1 MEVFMFIQLDD
12 FMMGY
17 EIVGQDQPTIET
29 TILFIHG
36 FPLNRSMWAAQLSVL
51 PMWVLGI
58 APDLR
63 GYGDSDPTAGPYTMD
78 LLADDCI
85 ALLDALGVKQPVV
98 VCGLSMG
105 GYVTLSLYRR
115 HPERIQ
121 GLILAAT
128 RAGAD
133 SPEGKTNR
141 DNAIAQAERD
151 GAAAIA
157 ATMLPKMMA
166 TMTYTTNPALVKQVE
181 ELMSSASVPGIVGA
195 LAGMKTRSDSTA
207 MLNEIEV
214 PTLIIHGEDD
224 QLIPVQEAQIMHTAI
239 TSSEMAILSDAGHL
253 VNLEQPPWFNQV
265 VFDFIKHQ
273 R

>member
-1 MEVFMFIQLDD
+1 MFIQLDD
-12 FMMGY
+12 FRMRY

-36 FPLNRSMWAAQLSVL
+36 FPLNRSMWAAQLSAL
-51 PMWVLGI
+51 PKWMLGI

-63 GYGDSDPTAGPYTMD
+63 GYGDSDPIKGPYTMD
-78 LLADDCI
+78 ILADDCI

-141 DNAIAQAERD
+141 DKAIAQAERD

-166 TMTYTTNPALVKQVE
+166 PMTYTTNPALVQQVE

-195 LAGMKTRSDSTA
+195 LAGMKTRPDSTA
-207 MLNEIEV
+207 LLSEIEV
-214 PTLIIHGEDD
+214 PTLIVHGEDD
-224 QLIPVQEAQIMHTAI
+224 QLIPVQEAQTMHTAI
-239 TSSEMAILSDAGHL
+239 TGSEITILSDAGHL
-253 VNLEQPPWFNQV
+253 LNLEQPQRFNQV
-265 VFDFIKHQ
+265 MLDYLKHQ